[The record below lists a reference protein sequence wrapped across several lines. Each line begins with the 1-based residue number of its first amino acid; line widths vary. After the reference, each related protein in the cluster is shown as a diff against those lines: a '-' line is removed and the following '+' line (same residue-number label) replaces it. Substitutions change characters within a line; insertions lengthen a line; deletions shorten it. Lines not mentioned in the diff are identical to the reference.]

1 MVKLTAE
8 LIAESQQHVN
18 ACRER
23 ELDLRGYKFAEIE
36 NLGATLDQFD
46 SFMMNDNDVK
56 KVENFPYLPRNRF
69 YTQNNL

>member
-1 MVKLTAE
+1 MVKLTADV
-8 LIAESQQHVN
+8 IGESQQHVN

-56 KVENFPYLPRNRF
+56 KVENFPYLPRWKKYN
-69 YTQNNL
+69 QNF